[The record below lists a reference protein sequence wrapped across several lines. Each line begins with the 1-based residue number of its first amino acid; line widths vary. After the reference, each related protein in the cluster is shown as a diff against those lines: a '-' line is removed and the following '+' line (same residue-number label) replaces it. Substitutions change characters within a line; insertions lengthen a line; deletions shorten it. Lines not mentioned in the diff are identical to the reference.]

1 MHRVLPIKLQLM
13 NYCNVIEGFI
23 NYVLSNPKSISGGD
37 IRRRYKMCKNKKL
50 IDPNV
55 AMMHLL

>member
-1 MHRVLPIKLQLM
+1 MHRVLPKELQLM

-37 IRRRYKMCKNKKL
+37 IRRRCKMC
-50 IDPNV
+50 
-55 AMMHLL
+55 